1 MGKEIKTYF
10 TQSTLLQT
18 NKRGLKIK
26 IQKDEK
32 NKRVTEKESFF
43 KKKKKLKKRGKI
55 INTERGYRPAHINVH
70 YCS

>member
-43 KKKKKLKKRGKI
+43 KKKKK
-55 INTERGYRPAHINVH
+55 TEKERKNN
-70 YCS
+70 

>member
-26 IQKDEK
+26 RQKKDEK
-32 NKRVTEKESFF
+32 NKRVTEKER
-43 KKKKKLKKRGKI
+43 KKI
-55 INTERGYRPAHINVH
+55 IDTEIGYRLAHINVH

>member
-18 NKRGLKIK
+18 NKRGSEIK
-26 IQKDEK
+26 IQKKDEK
-32 NKRVTEKESFF
+32 NKRVTEKER
-43 KKKKKLKKRGKI
+43 KEI